1 MTRTELSPQDV
12 VIIGAGPAGLSL
24 ANLLGMRGVSVTLLE
39 MLPQLI
45 DYPRGVGIDD
55 ESLRSLQT
63 MGLVQ
68 KALPFTTPSHIMR
81 LVNGRGKQITEIR
94 PATDEFGWSRR
105 NAFIQP
111 EVDRVLYE
119 GLDRFPNVRVLF
131 GHEVTALSDEEDAVT
146 VSGTT
151 PTGEFSIRAA
161 YVVGA
166 DGGRSHTRKHIGVS
180 FEGQSPSTRWLVADV
195 RDDPIG
201 APNVYLGGDPRRPYV
216 SIGLP
221 QSIRRFEFLLFDDE
235 PDTLVDDDRFVER
248 LLAPHVPD
256 PRSIHF
262 VRKRVYTHHS
272 RIAGEFRRGRVFLIG
287 DAAHLMPVWQGQGW
301 NSGQRDAT
309 NLAWKLAAVIT
320 GQCDD
325 RPARHL
331 QRRASRP
338 REGDDR
344 PVDRVREGRQA
355 DQPRRGRAAGMSR
368 HPPSTSCRA
377 CGTTSPR
384 CATSPCRA
392 MPPAPWST
400 PRHSSPAV
408 SSGRVGTELH
418 TRPHG
423 ARAHIRRRD
432 PLHPARRDDVR
443 RRVEAPRR
451 RDRIPLG
458 GAAMGRRSR
467 AAVRPRISVR
477 CSAGSVR
484 CSSRC
489 DRSCSA
495 STAEPA
501 DPDAIVVG
509 DTAGR
514 LKAWFDERSTPV
526 LFLRPDR
533 FVAAATVPASVQ
545 VAPLPSLARSS
556 RRCVRQ
562 AATRRQS
569 RRRASVPMRIEGVS
583 MSEVQRPRASA
594 RPPSGSCTRCTT
606 GTPTAPVR
614 DLLGD
619 DVDAAYD
626 VQEARRCASLES
638 AGNPRVGRKVGLT
651 SVAVQRQLGVDQPD
665 FGVLLADMD
674 ATGMAEVPSGRLLQ
688 PRIEAELAFVLERD
702 VDDPERC
709 PRGGRP
715 CRGGPRDRRQPS
727 GRLGHHDRRHRRGQ
741 RVERPV
747 RSRRRTACD
756 WTTSTRSR
764 SR

>member
-151 PTGEFSIRAA
+151 PTGEFSLRAS

-180 FEGQSPSTRWLVADV
+180 FEGQSPSTRWLVADL

-256 PRSIHF
+256 PLSLHF

-272 RIAGEFRRGRVFLIG
+272 RIAGDFRRGRVFLIG

-325 RPARHL
+325 RLLDTYNAERHDHAKAMIDLSTAFGKVVKPTNRVVAGLRDVMASALNLLPGVRDYFAQMRYKPMPRYARG
-331 QRRASRP
+331 AV
-338 REGDDR
+338 
-344 PVDRVREGRQA
+344 VDAATFEPGR
-355 DQPRRGRAAGMSR
+355 
-368 HPPSTSCRA
+368 
-377 CGTTSPR
+377 
-384 CATSPCRA
+384 
-392 MPPAPWST
+392 
-400 PRHSSPAV
+400 

-418 TRPHG
+418 TH
-423 ARAHIRRRD
+423 RAAHMTASAVGTHFIQ
-432 PLHPARRDDVR
+432 PVVTTSGGEAKLLDDVIGYRWAVLQWAGDPERLFDEEQRAMLR
-443 RRVEAPRR
+443 R
-451 RDRIPLG
+451 LG
-458 GAAMGRRSR
+458 AVLVS
-467 AAVRPRISVR
+467 VRPLVQ
-477 CSAGSVR
+477 CGSAH
-484 CSSRC
+484 
-489 DRSCSA
+489 
-495 STAEPA
+495 PA

-533 FVAAATVPASVQ
+533 FVAAATVPQAAGRA
-545 VAPLPSLARSS
+545 VASLARAVGL
-556 RRCVRQ
+556 CRQ
-562 AATRRQS
+562 ADPAAPT
-569 RRRASVPMRIEGVS
+569 
-583 MSEVQRPRASA
+583 
-594 RPPSGSCTRCTT
+594 
-606 GTPTAPVR
+606 TPTVTT
-614 DLLGD
+614 
-619 DVDAAYD
+619 
-626 VQEARRCASLES
+626 SLVES
-638 AGNPRVGRKVGLT
+638 A
-651 SVAVQRQLGVDQPD
+651 
-665 FGVLLADMD
+665 
-674 ATGMAEVPSGRLLQ
+674 
-688 PRIEAELAFVLERD
+688 
-702 VDDPERC
+702 
-709 PRGGRP
+709 
-715 CRGGPRDRRQPS
+715 
-727 GRLGHHDRRHRRGQ
+727 
-741 RVERPV
+741 
-747 RSRRRTACD
+747 
-756 WTTSTRSR
+756 
-764 SR
+764 